1 MKKTLTVFAY
11 VLFGLTLQYPVACL
25 VSRCVGYKC
34 LLTSYPVYTILLAA
48 FSGLFVVL
56 GFVFKVTLE
65 SKAARVLLGINAP
78 LSLINAAF
86 LIYKCPETT
95 EVAVIL
101 FAAVYVSACILL
113 GIRNVKDIA
122 AKFAVGSVSIVTF
135 FLAGGFLFL
144 IMLFG
149 KHFGSVSVD
158 RSLNSPS
165 GKYRAEV
172 VVYDDGALGGST
184 SVEVVETARTFRTLL
199 FKVEK
204 ESQKIYWG
212 GWYEH
217 QTIEVRWI
225 DEGHLE
231 IDSKEYEIR

>member
-1 MKKTLTVFAY
+1 MKKTLTVFSF
-11 VLFGLTLQYPVACL
+11 VLFGLTLLFPVACL
-25 VSRCVGYKC
+25 VSRCLGYDFI
-34 LLTSYPVYTILLAA
+34 LTSYPAYTILLAA
-48 FSGLFVVL
+48 FTGLFVVL

-65 SKAARVLLGINAP
+65 SKVAKVFLGINAP

-86 LIYKCPETT
+86 LIYNCPETT
-95 EVAVIL
+95 EMVVFI
-101 FAAVYVSACILL
+101 FAALYVSACILL

-149 KHFGSVSVD
+149 KHFGSVTVD
-158 RSLNSPS
+158 RSMDSPS

-204 ESQKIYWG
+204 ESQKVYWG
-212 GWYEH
+212 GWSEH

-225 DEGHLE
+225 DDDRLE
-231 IDSKEYEIR
+231 IDSKGYEIR